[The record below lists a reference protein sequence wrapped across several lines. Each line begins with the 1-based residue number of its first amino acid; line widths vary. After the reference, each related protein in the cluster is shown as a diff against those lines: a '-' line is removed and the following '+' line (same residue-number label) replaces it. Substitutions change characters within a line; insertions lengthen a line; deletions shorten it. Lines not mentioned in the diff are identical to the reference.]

1 MPSRTRASA
10 RRRARV
16 ARAAT
21 STTVT
26 VASVPPSR
34 IHETT
39 PTSPC
44 VAVAVVVVVVGAVV
58 AERRVVVV
66 GVVAAE
72 VEDEE
77 DDAADA
83 DGCYENIKLG
93 AENNTA
99 SVAISV
105 NRVKMI
111 RHSRSTTIA
120 ANFHSRVTSPDSSSL
135 RSCQKLE
142 NKVRTVTLTGR
153 LTEVSPSP

>member
-1 MPSRTRASA
+1 M
-10 RRRARV
+10 

-44 VAVAVVVVVVGAVV
+44 AVAVVVVGAVV

-66 GVVAAE
+66 VVAAE

-77 DDAADA
+77 DDAADAADA

-135 RSCQKLE
+135 RSCQRLE
-142 NKVRTVTLTGR
+142 NGCWNCHFELS
-153 LTEVSPSP
+153 L

>member
-1 MPSRTRASA
+1 M
-10 RRRARV
+10 

-44 VAVAVVVVVVGAVV
+44 VGVAVVVVVGAVV

-66 GVVAAE
+66 VVAAE

-135 RSCQKLE
+135 RSCQKFGE
-142 NKVRTVTLTGR
+142 
-153 LTEVSPSP
+153 